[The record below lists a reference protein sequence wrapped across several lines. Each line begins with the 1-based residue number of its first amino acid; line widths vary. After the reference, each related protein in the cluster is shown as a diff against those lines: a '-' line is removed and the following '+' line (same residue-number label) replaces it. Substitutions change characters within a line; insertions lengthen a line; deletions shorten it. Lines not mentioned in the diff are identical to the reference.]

1 MNATRA
7 TQSRHVI
14 YAAPPA
20 RRSPVNLIPHTI
32 AFAAAFS
39 FVSAL
44 IIGAI

>member
-1 MNATRA
+1 MNATKAAR
-7 TQSRHVI
+7 SRYAI

-20 RRSPVNLIPHTI
+20 RRSSVNLIPHTI

-39 FVSAL
+39 FVTAL